1 MMLLN
6 EYKQWR
12 KELAKTQL
20 KHWEDLPAMNLYV
33 DQLVSVVNDQLTGLH
48 VGQITKSMVNNYVKK
63 GVIMAPVKK
72 KYSAYQLAAVT
83 VIALLKNTYSLDDI
97 KAGFA
102 QVTVNNYPEAVYNR
116 FVDLFNALLREEDFP
131 TNEGID
137 EANEIL
143 MQLVAK
149 SAYQRVLAVHLFSMM
164 NQEQPPVQLKK

>member
-12 KELAKTQL
+12 KGLAKTQL

-116 FVDLFNALLREEDFP
+116 FVDLFNALLREENFP

-164 NQEQPPVQLKK
+164 KQEQPPVQLKK

>member
-1 MMLLN
+1 MLLN

-20 KHWEDLPAMNLYV
+20 VHWEDLPTMNLYV

-48 VGQITKSMVNNYVKK
+48 VGTITKSMINNYVKK

-102 QVTVNNYPEAVYNR
+102 QLTVNDYPKAVYNR
-116 FVDLFNALLREEDFP
+116 FVDLFNALLCEEPFP
-131 TNEGID
+131 KNDGID
-137 EANEIL
+137 EANEAL
-143 MQLVAK
+143 LQLVVK
-149 SAYQRVLAVHLFSMM
+149 SAYQRVLAVQLFTMM
-164 NQEQPPVQLKK
+164 NQQQPPAQLKD